1 MLSGQELLE
10 KVKKFVDLPR
20 NELMTLCGYSVTRE
34 DGKTTL
40 KSAEFMNAL
49 LEAQG
54 IALQPSKSAAGGGRA
69 LTYYTKCQKNG
80 NIALGAGY
88 ISKSGLSK
96 GDAYEVSVSKGKIV
110 LKPVK

>member
-1 MLSGQELLE
+1 MLTGQELLE
-10 KVKKFVDLPR
+10 KVKQYASMPR

-34 DGKTTL
+34 DGRTTL
-40 KSAEFMNAL
+40 KTTEFMSAL

-54 IALQPSKSAAGGGRA
+54 IALQPSRSAAGGGRA

-88 ISKSGLSK
+88 ISKSGLST